1 MLLLTLLLKITRQ
14 YGREICDTNYW
25 CQAMCTRANSTLT
38 KNVFYLFYGVF
49 DLWSGLVSSFY
60 FQSKILLS
68 VFCLGESTIL
78 SKLKLVV
85 FVYFLPLQRMMR
97 MEQKIGGRLMSSIE
111 SVSFSVTSKQG
122 LNISV
127 KDLAGW
133 QLNKASPL
141 VLPKTCHLLSWT
153 NRPLNLCYS
162 LNSYLCSSV
171 PFFYLFLFLSF
182 RQKKWEDRCRKLLS
196 RSYFVAFAS
205 SR

>member
-1 MLLLTLLLKITRQ
+1 MIGPCFIILFSI
-14 YGREICDTNYW
+14 
-25 CQAMCTRANSTLT
+25 
-38 KNVFYLFYGVF
+38 KNIAFCF
-49 DLWSGLVSSFY
+49 
-60 FQSKILLS
+60 LS
-68 VFCLGESTIL
+68 WRKHNL

-153 NRPLNLCYS
+153 NCPLNLCYS

-171 PFFYLFLFLSF
+171 PFFDLFLM
-182 RQKKWEDRCRKLLS
+182 RR
-196 RSYFVAFAS
+196 
-205 SR
+205 